1 MGLRDL
7 FRRGPRIKV
16 RVLVQGRIGLG
27 WRKTDETLS
36 LPEGATLGDLID
48 RADRDGL
55 DLTGAIE
62 QSPHLRHTIM
72 LNGERCPVDDNRDRV
87 LENGDEVFLLAPIA
101 GG

>member
-7 FRRGPRIKV
+7 FRRGPRIEV

-36 LPEGATLGDLID
+36 LPEGSTLGDLII
-48 RADRDGL
+48 RADHIGL
-55 DLTGAIE
+55 DLSGAIDA
-62 QSPHLRHTIM
+62 SPHLRHTIM
-72 LNGERCPVDDNRDRV
+72 VNGERCPVDDNRDRE
-87 LENGDEVFLLAPIA
+87 LREGDEVFLLAPIA